1 MNVYIGGLVCSTP
14 FGLTPISLTPEVR
27 NAHPRYAPLARQ
39 HSLLH
44 VAGWQLPAN

>member
-27 NAHPRYAPLARQ
+27 NAHP
-39 HSLLH
+39 
-44 VAGWQLPAN
+44 VENVETIVF